1 MATLKSMLASSDQ
14 SVRLQA
20 ALTAGTYPKPEYID
34 ILIGQ
39 CAIEPDFYVRDT
51 MSWALM
57 RNEREQV
64 VKRLRVELKSSNPQA
79 KSQPIHTFSKIG
91 DKNNYALITDEMLFN
106 ENELIASTSWRA
118 AVALVPD
125 DQKLDLIEKLISQ
138 LGRGDSD
145 LQFALTRSLCNLGK
159 LIVEPLKSA
168 ATSEIEE
175 VRLHAEFTLM
185 RFNEM
190 ELEASNKRGR

>member
-1 MATLKSMLASSDQ
+1 MATLKSMLASPDQ

-20 ALTAGTYPKPEYID
+20 ALTAGTYPEPEYID
-34 ILIGQ
+34 VLIEQ
-39 CAIEPDFYVRDT
+39 CRFETDFYVRDT

-57 RNEREQV
+57 RNERNKV
-64 VKRLRVELKSSNPQA
+64 VEKLKLELQSSNPQA
-79 KSQPIHTFSKIG
+79 KSQTIHTFSKIG
-91 DKNNYALITDEMLFN
+91 DKENFGLITNEMLFN
-106 ENELIASTSWRA
+106 ENELIASTAWRA
-118 AVALVPD
+118 AVALVSD
-125 DQKLDLIEKLISQ
+125 EQKSDLIEKLISQ

-159 LIVEPLKSA
+159 LIVDPLKLA
-168 ATSEIEE
+168 ATSDSEE

-190 ELEASNKRGR
+190 ELESSKKPRR